1 MITTQGDREM
11 HSNISIDLSKKNNS
25 KRDYTSHTNT
35 KSYGTDTRT
44 YGTRNTNHTRTSSQ
58 TLYAQA
64 VNGQLKAPATKRTT
78 DAKTTAT
85 NTRANTTNSTATK
98 TTNSRANYTQWADK
112 TLSSASFLK
121 HRNQAPT
128 QSIADLKKLVKKDEI
143 PVRVFGLWWLEEIW
157 INMTVIEYKDDIIIV
172 DAWLEFASFDMHGVD
187 YIIPDI
193 SYLITKKKNIKGI
206 LITHGHLD
214 HIGAIKHI
222 LSELDYP
229 IVYTTPLALGLIK
242 RSQNEQ
248 DQKKMKY
255 KIIDPDIDIIKLW
268 EFLVEPFRVNH
279 SIPESMWY
287 AIHTPKGNIIHSWD
301 FKIDFIPA
309 IDKPADLGKISRIGQ
324 EWVKLYLGESTNAR
338 TPGHT
343 PSEKLIGENL
353 DRVIRSHPNQRIVIS
368 TFASNIWRLI
378 QIIESAVKHNRVIFL
393 AGRSMVWNVQLCQEL
408 GYINVPKDMIRLVSG
423 EIDQMPDERVMIV
436 CTGSQW
442 EEFSALV
449 RMATN
454 TYKDFMIRP
463 GDCIL
468 LSSHTIP
475 GNEKAV
481 WSLLNTLIDMGIDL
495 VDEPTLALHTSGH
508 ACQEDMKEMM
518 ALLKPEYFC
527 PIHWEALMRH
537 AHKKIALDMRIPE
550 EKILLPKNG
559 QIVELYDECVLLS
572 EKKLKLDTVTIDGK
586 WQGHLSWEYVTKARG
601 IMSQDGVV
609 ALIFKIDTKTRE
621 LVGNLQIESRGF
633 VYSSEVKSI
642 HTQIVELARAEYNKN
657 LKKKMDIKDN
667 LRTIKDLLEWE
678 IEKIIWRVPMI
689 IPMYVY
695 INREALTT
703 TEKPNDDEEIIGMTL
718 EEQGGVEEKE

>member
-11 HSNISIDLSKKNNS
+11 HSNISINLSKKSNS
-25 KRDYTSHTNT
+25 KRNYPTE
-35 KSYGTDTRT
+35 TRT
-44 YGTRNTNHTRTSSQ
+44 YNSRNTSSQ
-58 TLYAQA
+58 SLYAQA
-64 VNGQLKAPATKRTT
+64 ANGQLKNPTPTRRTT
-78 DAKTTAT
+78 HSASTTTSWATHTRTVNSTRTANWTT
-85 NTRANTTNSTATK
+85 NTARATS
-98 TTNSRANYTQWADK
+98 SRATYSQWPDK
-112 TLSSASFLK
+112 TLSSANFLK

-143 PVRVFGLWWLEEIW
+143 PVRVFGLWGLEEIW
-157 INMTVIEYKDDIIIV
+157 INMTVIEYKDDIIVV

-193 SYLITKKKNIKGI
+193 SYLIQKKKNLKWI

-222 LSELDYP
+222 LEELDYP

-242 RSQNEQ
+242 RSLNDQ

-287 AIHTPKGNIIHSWD
+287 AIHTPKGNIVHSWD
-301 FKIDFIPA
+301 FKIDFVPA

-324 EWVKLYLGESTNAR
+324 EWVKLYLWESTNAR
-338 TPGHT
+338 SPWHT

-378 QIIESAVKHNRVIFL
+378 QIIESAVRHNRVIFL
-393 AGRSMVWNVQLCQEL
+393 AGRSMVGNVQLCQEL

-481 WSLLNTLIDMGIDL
+481 WSLLNNLIDMWIDL
-495 VDEPTLALHTSGH
+495 VDEPTLAVHTSGH

-527 PIHWEALMRH
+527 PIHGESLMRH

-559 QIVELYDECVLLS
+559 QVVELYDECVLLS

-586 WQGHLSWEYVTKARG
+586 GQWHLSWEYVTKARG
-601 IMSQDGVV
+601 IMWQDGVV
-609 ALIFKIDTKTRE
+609 ALIFKIDTKTKE
-621 LVGNLQIESRGF
+621 LVWNLQIESRGF

-642 HTQIVELARAEYNKN
+642 HTQIVEIARAEYNKN
-657 LKKKMDIKDN
+657 LKKKMEIKDN
-667 LRTIKDLLEWE
+667 LRNIKDLLETE

-703 TEKPNDDEEIIGMTL
+703 TEKPNDEEEIIGMTL
-718 EEQGGVEEKE
+718 EEQWWSE

>member
-11 HSNISIDLSKKNNS
+11 HSNISIDLSRKNNS
-25 KRDYTSHTNT
+25 KTTYSNQKTYSH
-35 KSYGTDTRT
+35 STRT
-44 YGTRNTNHTRTSSQ
+44 PSSQ
-58 TLYAQA
+58 SLYAQA
-64 VNGQLKAPATKRTT
+64 VNWQLKNPAPAKRTT
-78 DAKTTAT
+78 HT
-85 NTRANTTNSTATK
+85 NTTSSTATHSRITTSDTTK
-98 TTNSRANYTQWADK
+98 TTTTRTNYTQWADK
-112 TLSSASFLK
+112 TLSSANFLK
-121 HRNQAPT
+121 HRSQAPT
-128 QSIADLKKLVKKDEI
+128 QSIADLRKLVKKDEI
-143 PVRVFGLWWLEEIW
+143 PVKVFWLWWLEEIW

-172 DAWLEFASFDMHGVD
+172 DVWLEFASFDMHGVD

-193 SYLITKKKNIKGI
+193 SYLIPKKKNIKWI

-222 LSELDYP
+222 LWELDYP
-229 IVYTTPLALGLIK
+229 IVYTTPLALWLIK
-242 RSQNEQ
+242 RSLNDQ

-255 KIIDPDIDIIKLW
+255 KIIDPDIDIIKLG

-287 AIHTPKGNIIHSWD
+287 AIHTPKWNIVHSWD
-301 FKIDFIPA
+301 FKIDFVPA
-309 IDKPADLGKISRIGQ
+309 IDKPADLGKISRIWQ

-338 TPGHT
+338 TPWHT

-353 DRVIRSHPNQRIVIS
+353 DHVIKSHPNQRIVIS

-378 QIIESAVKHNRVIFL
+378 QIIESAVRHNRVIFL

-408 GYINVPKDMIRLVSG
+408 WYINVPKDMIRLVSG

-572 EKKLKLDTVTIDGK
+572 DKKLKLDTVTIDGK

-601 IMSQDGVV
+601 IMWQDWVV

-657 LKKKMDIKDN
+657 LKKKMDIKEN
-667 LRTIKDLLEWE
+667 LRTIKDFLEWE

-695 INREALTT
+695 INRDPKNPTVTQAENL
-703 TEKPNDDEEIIGMTL
+703 EDISVENGGFEEIDSSDVQMIT
-718 EEQGGVEEKE
+718 E

>member
-11 HSNISIDLSKKNNS
+11 HSNISINLSKKSNS
-25 KRDYTSHTNT
+25 KRNYPTE
-35 KSYGTDTRT
+35 TRT
-44 YGTRNTNHTRTSSQ
+44 YNSRNTSSQSLYAQAASGQLKNPAPTRRTTHTSASTNWTTHTRTVNSTRTSS
-58 TLYAQA
+58 
-64 VNGQLKAPATKRTT
+64 
-78 DAKTTAT
+78 TAT
-85 NTRANTTNSTATK
+85 NTTRTAS
-98 TTNSRANYTQWADK
+98 SRANYSQWPDK
-112 TLSSASFLK
+112 TLSSANFLK

-128 QSIADLKKLVKKDEI
+128 QSIADLKKLVKKDEV
-143 PVRVFGLWWLEEIW
+143 PVRVFGLWGLEEIW
-157 INMTVIEYKDDIIIV
+157 INMTVIEYKDDIIVV

-193 SYLITKKKNIKGI
+193 SYLIQKKKNLKWI

-222 LSELDYP
+222 LEELDYP

-242 RSQNEQ
+242 RSLNDQ

-287 AIHTPKGNIIHSWD
+287 AIHTPKWNIVHSWD
-301 FKIDFIPA
+301 FKIDFVPA
-309 IDKPADLGKISRIGQ
+309 IDKPADLGKISRIWQ
-324 EWVKLYLGESTNAR
+324 EWVKLYLWESTNAR
-338 TPGHT
+338 SPWHT

-353 DRVIRSHPNQRIVIS
+353 DRVIRSHPTQRIVIS

-378 QIIESAVKHNRVIFL
+378 QIIESAVRHNRVIFL

-481 WSLLNTLIDMGIDL
+481 WSLLNNLIDMGIDL

-527 PIHWEALMRH
+527 PIHGESLMRH
-537 AHKKIALDMRIPE
+537 AHKKIAIDMRIPE

-559 QIVELYDECVLLS
+559 QIIELYDECVLLS
-572 EKKLKLDTVTIDGK
+572 EKKIKLDIVTIDGK
-586 WQGHLSWEYVTKARG
+586 WQWHLSWEYVTKARG
-601 IMSQDGVV
+601 IMWQDGVV
-609 ALIFKIDTKTRE
+609 ALIFKIDTKTKE
-621 LVGNLQIESRGF
+621 LVWNLQIESRGF

-657 LKKKMDIKDN
+657 LKKKMEIKDN
-667 LRTIKDLLEWE
+667 LRTIKDLLDWE

-703 TEKPNDDEEIIGMTL
+703 QVQQNDEEEIIGMTL
-718 EEQGGVEEKE
+718 EEQGWDEK

>member
-25 KRDYTSHTNT
+25 KTSYSNQRNYSH
-35 KSYGTDTRT
+35 S
-44 YGTRNTNHTRTSSQ
+44 TRNTSSQ
-58 TLYAQA
+58 SLYAQA
-64 VNGQLKAPATKRTT
+64 VNWQLKNPEPIKRTT
-78 DAKTTAT
+78 HTVVSNTTRWTTAH
-85 NTRANTTNSTATK
+85 TK
-98 TTNSRANYTQWADK
+98 TAEIQKPATRTTTTRTNYTQWADK
-112 TLSSASFLK
+112 TLSSANFLK

-128 QSIADLKKLVKKDEI
+128 QSIADLRKLVKKDEI
-143 PVRVFGLWWLEEIW
+143 PVKVFWLWWLEEIW

-193 SYLITKKKNIKGI
+193 SYLVPKKKNIKWI

-214 HIGAIKHI
+214 HIWAIKHI
-222 LSELDYP
+222 LWELDYP

-242 RSQNEQ
+242 RSLNDQ

-268 EFLVEPFRVNH
+268 EFLIEPFRVNH

-287 AIHTPKGNIIHSWD
+287 AIHTPKWNIVHSWD
-301 FKIDFIPA
+301 FKIDFVPA
-309 IDKPADLGKISRIGQ
+309 IDKPADLGKISRIWQ
-324 EWVKLYLGESTNAR
+324 EWVKLYLWESTNAR
-338 TPGHT
+338 TPWHT

-353 DRVIRSHPNQRIVIS
+353 EHVITKHPTQRIIIS
-368 TFASNIWRLI
+368 TFASNIWRII

-393 AGRSMVWNVQLCQEL
+393 AWRSMVWNVQLCQEL
-408 GYINVPKDMIRLVSG
+408 GYINVPKDMIRMVSW
-423 EIDQMPDERVMIV
+423 EIDNMPDERVMIL

-475 GNEKAV
+475 WNEKAV
-481 WSLLNTLIDMGIDL
+481 WTLMNNLIDMWIDL

-508 ACQEDMKEMM
+508 SCQEDMKEMM

-572 EKKLKLDTVTIDGK
+572 DKKIKLDTVTIDWK
-586 WQGHLSWEYVTKARG
+586 WQWHLSWEYVTKARG
-601 IMSQDGVV
+601 IMWQDWVV
-609 ALIFKIDTKTRE
+609 SLIFKIDTKTKE
-621 LVGNLQIESRGF
+621 LVWNLQIESRWF
-633 VYSSEVKSI
+633 VYSSEVKPI
-642 HTQIVELARAEYNKN
+642 HTKIVEFARAKYNEN
-657 LKKKMDIKDN
+657 LKKKMEIKEN
-667 LRTIKDLLEWE
+667 LRTIKDMLEPE

-703 TEKPNDDEEIIGMTL
+703 PVQSNDDEEIIWMTL
-718 EEQGGVEEKE
+718 EEQGWVEE

>member
-11 HSNISIDLSKKNNS
+11 HSNISIDLSRKSNSKKN
-25 KRDYTSHTNT
+25 YPTE
-35 KSYGTDTRT
+35 TRT
-44 YGTRNTNHTRTSSQ
+44 YNSSRNTSNQS
-58 TLYAQA
+58 LYAQA
-64 VNGQLKAPATKRTT
+64 VSWQLKNPTPTRRTST
-78 DAKTTAT
+78 STST
-85 NTRANTTNSTATK
+85 NWTVTHTK
-98 TTNSRANYTQWADK
+98 TVNSIRATTSTIVNTSRATNSRANYTQWADK
-112 TLSSASFLK
+112 TLSSANFLK

-143 PVRVFGLWWLEEIW
+143 PVRVFGLWGLEEIW
-157 INMTVIEYKDDIIIV
+157 INMTVVEYKDDIIIV

-193 SYLITKKKNIKGI
+193 SYLIPKKKNLKWI

-242 RSQNEQ
+242 RSLNDQ

-287 AIHTPKGNIIHSWD
+287 AIHTPKGNIVHSWD
-301 FKIDFIPA
+301 FKIDFVPA
-309 IDKPADLGKISRIGQ
+309 IDKPADLGKISRIWQ

-338 TPGHT
+338 TPWHT

-353 DRVIRSHPNQRIVIS
+353 DHVIRSHPNQRIVIS

-408 GYINVPKDMIRLVSG
+408 GYINVPKDMIRLVSW

-436 CTGSQW
+436 CTWSQW

-559 QIVELYDECVLLS
+559 QIIELYDECVLLS
-572 EKKLKLDTVTIDGK
+572 EKKVKLDTVTIDGK
-586 WQGHLSWEYVTKARG
+586 WQWHLSWEYVTKARW
-601 IMSQDGVV
+601 IMWQDWVV
-609 ALIFKIDTKTRE
+609 SLIFKIDTKTKE
-621 LVGNLQIESRGF
+621 LVWNLQIESRWF

-642 HTQIVELARAEYNKN
+642 HTQIVGFAKAQYNEN
-657 LKKKMDIKDN
+657 LKKKLDIKEN

-703 TEKPNDDEEIIGMTL
+703 PVQTNDDEIVWMTL
-718 EEQGGVEEKE
+718 EEQWGVEE

>member
-25 KRDYTSHTNT
+25 KRTYSNNHSYWTNT
-35 KSYGTDTRT
+35 KTYNTRT
-44 YGTRNTNHTRTSSQ
+44 PSSQ
-58 TLYAQA
+58 SLYAQA
-64 VNGQLKAPATKRTT
+64 VNWQLKNPAPAKRTT
-78 DAKTTAT
+78 THTTAT
-85 NTRANTTNSTATK
+85 STTTHSRNVSTTKVTDTTKAPSTRT
-98 TTNSRANYTQWADK
+98 NYTQWADK
-112 TLSSASFLK
+112 TLSSTNFLK

-128 QSIADLKKLVKKDEI
+128 QSITDLKKLVKKDEI
-143 PVRVFGLWWLEEIW
+143 PVKVFGLWWLEEIW

-193 SYLITKKKNIKGI
+193 SYLTPKKKNIKWI

-222 LSELDYP
+222 LWELDYP
-229 IVYTTPLALGLIK
+229 IVYTTPLALWLIK
-242 RSQNEQ
+242 RSLNDQ

-287 AIHTPKGNIIHSWD
+287 AIHTPKWNIVHSWD
-301 FKIDFIPA
+301 FKIDFVPA
-309 IDKPADLGKISRIGQ
+309 IDKPADLGKISRIWQ
-324 EWVKLYLGESTNAR
+324 EWVKLYLWESTNAR
-338 TPGHT
+338 TPWHT
-343 PSEKLIGENL
+343 PSEKLIWENL
-353 DRVIRSHPNQRIVIS
+353 EHVITKHPTQRIIIS
-368 TFASNIWRLI
+368 TFASNIWRII

-393 AGRSMVWNVQLCQEL
+393 AWRSMVWNVQLCQEL
-408 GYINVPKDMIRLVSG
+408 GYINVPKDMIRMVSG
-423 EIDQMPDERVMIV
+423 EIDNMPDERVMIL
-436 CTGSQW
+436 CTWSQW

-463 GDCIL
+463 WDCIL

-475 GNEKAV
+475 WNEKAV
-481 WSLLNTLIDMGIDL
+481 WTLMNNLIDMWIDL

-508 ACQEDMKEMM
+508 SCQEDMKEMM

-550 EKILLPKNG
+550 EKILLPKNW

-572 EKKLKLDTVTIDGK
+572 DKKIKLDTVTIDGK
-586 WQGHLSWEYVTKARG
+586 GQWHLSWEYVTKARG
-601 IMSQDGVV
+601 IMWQDWVV
-609 ALIFKIDTKTRE
+609 SLIFKIDTKTKE
-621 LVGNLQIESRGF
+621 LVWNLQIESRWF
-633 VYSSEVKSI
+633 VYSSEVKPI
-642 HTQIVELARAEYNKN
+642 HTQIVEFARAKYNEN
-657 LKKKMDIKDN
+657 LKKKMEIKEN
-667 LRTIKDLLEWE
+667 LRTIKDLLEPE

-703 TEKPNDDEEIIGMTL
+703 PVQQNDDEEIIWMTL
-718 EEQGGVEEKE
+718 EEQGWVEE

>member
-25 KRDYTSHTNT
+25 KRTYSNTRSYWTSTNT
-35 KSYGTDTRT
+35 YSART
-44 YGTRNTNHTRTSSQ
+44 PSSQ
-58 TLYAQA
+58 SLYAQA
-64 VNGQLKAPATKRTT
+64 VNWQLKNPEPTKRTT
-78 DAKTTAT
+78 HSTTTSTTRTKTTAST
-85 NTRANTTNSTATK
+85 ENNHTTRWSTK
-98 TTNSRANYTQWADK
+98 TNYTQWADK
-112 TLSSASFLK
+112 TLSSANFLK

-128 QSIADLKKLVKKDEI
+128 QSIADLRKLVKKDEI
-143 PVRVFGLWWLEEIW
+143 PVKVFWLGWLEEIW

-193 SYLITKKKNIKGI
+193 SYLLPKKKNIKWI

-214 HIGAIKHI
+214 HIWAIKHI
-222 LSELDYP
+222 ISELDYP

-242 RSQNEQ
+242 RSLNDK
-248 DQKKMKY
+248 DQKTLKY
-255 KIIDPDIDIIKLW
+255 KIIDPDIDIIKLG
-268 EFLVEPFRVNH
+268 EFLIEPFRVNH

-287 AIHTPKGNIIHSWD
+287 AIHTPKWNIVHSWD
-301 FKIDFIPA
+301 FKIDFVPA
-309 IDKPADLGKISRIGQ
+309 IDKPADLWKISRIWQ
-324 EWVKLYLGESTNAR
+324 EWVKLYLWESTNAR
-338 TPGHT
+338 TPWHT
-343 PSEKLIGENL
+343 PSEKLIWENL
-353 DRVIRSHPNQRIVIS
+353 EHVITKHSTQRIIIS
-368 TFASNIWRLI
+368 TFASNIWRII

-408 GYINVPKDMIRLVSG
+408 GYINVPKDMIRMVSG
-423 EIDQMPDERVMIV
+423 EIDNMPDERVMIL

-463 GDCIL
+463 WDCIL

-475 GNEKAV
+475 WNEKAV
-481 WSLLNTLIDMGIDL
+481 WTLMNNLIDMWIDL

-508 ACQEDMKEMM
+508 SCQEDMKEMM

-572 EKKLKLDTVTIDGK
+572 DKKIKLDTVTIDGK
-586 WQGHLSWEYVTKARG
+586 WQWHLSWEYVTKARG
-601 IMSQDGVV
+601 IMWQDWVV
-609 ALIFKIDTKTRE
+609 SLIFKIDTKTKE
-621 LVGNLQIESRGF
+621 LVWNLQIESRGF

-642 HTQIVELARAEYNKN
+642 HTQIVEFARAKYNEN
-657 LKKKMDIKDN
+657 LKKKMDIKEN
-667 LRTIKDLLEWE
+667 LRTIKDLLEAE

-703 TEKPNDDEEIIGMTL
+703 TEKPNDDEEIIWMTL
-718 EEQGGVEEKE
+718 EEQGWVE

>member
-44 YGTRNTNHTRTSSQ
+44 YGPRNTNHSRASSQ

-64 VNGQLKAPATKRTT
+64 VNGQLKAPTTKRTT
-78 DAKTTAT
+78 DAKTTT
-85 NTRANTTNSTATK
+85 TQTKTNTTNSR

-112 TLSSASFLK
+112 TLSSANFLK

-143 PVRVFGLWWLEEIW
+143 PVRVFGLWGLEEIW

-255 KIIDPDIDIIKLW
+255 KIIDPDIDIIKLG

-301 FKIDFIPA
+301 FKIDFVPA

-338 TPGHT
+338 TPWHT

-378 QIIESAVKHNRVIFL
+378 QIIESAVRHNRVIFL

-408 GYINVPKDMIRLVSG
+408 WYINVPKDMIRLVSG

-621 LVGNLQIESRGF
+621 LVWNLQIESRGF
-633 VYSSEVKSI
+633 VYSSEVKTI

-657 LKKKMDIKDN
+657 LKKKMEIKDN

-703 TEKPNDDEEIIGMTL
+703 PVQTNDDEEIIGMTL
-718 EEQGGVEEKE
+718 EEQGEVGEKE

>member
-25 KRDYTSHTNT
+25 KRTYSSHQSYSTST
-35 KSYGTDTRT
+35 KSYTRT
-44 YGTRNTNHTRTSSQ
+44 PSSQ
-58 TLYAQA
+58 SLYAQA
-64 VNGQLKAPATKRTT
+64 VNWQLKNPTPTRRAHTTTTSSATTHSRTT
-78 DAKTTAT
+78 TSIKSEGTNKITT
-85 NTRANTTNSTATK
+85 
-98 TTNSRANYTQWADK
+98 SRTNYTQWADR
-112 TLSSASFLK
+112 TLSSANFLK
-121 HRNQAPT
+121 HRDQAPT
-128 QSIADLKKLVKKDEI
+128 QSIADLRKLVKKDEI
-143 PVRVFGLWWLEEIW
+143 PVKVFWLWWLEEIW

-193 SYLITKKKNIKGI
+193 SYLVPKKKNIKWI

-214 HIGAIKHI
+214 HIWAIKHI

-229 IVYTTPLALGLIK
+229 IVYTTPLALWLIK
-242 RSQNEQ
+242 RSLNDQ

-287 AIHTPKGNIIHSWD
+287 AIHTPKGNIVHSWD
-301 FKIDFIPA
+301 FKIDFVPA
-309 IDKPADLGKISRIGQ
+309 IDKPADLWKISRIGQ
-324 EWVKLYLGESTNAR
+324 EWVKLYLWESTNAR
-338 TPGHT
+338 TPWHT

-353 DRVIRSHPNQRIVIS
+353 DHVIRRHPNQRIVIS

-408 GYINVPKDMIRLVSG
+408 GYINVPKDMIRLVSS

-475 GNEKAV
+475 WNEKAV

-572 EKKLKLDTVTIDGK
+572 DKKVKLDTVTIDWK
-586 WQGHLSWEYVTKARG
+586 WQWHLSWEYVTKARG
-601 IMSQDGVV
+601 IMWQDGVV
-609 ALIFKIDTKTRE
+609 ALIFKIDTKTKE
-621 LVGNLQIESRGF
+621 LVGNLQIESRWF

-667 LRTIKDLLEWE
+667 LRSIKELLEAE
-678 IEKIIWRVPMI
+678 IEKIIWRIPMI

-703 TEKPNDDEEIIGMTL
+703 TEKPSDDEEIIWMTL
-718 EEQGGVEEKE
+718 EEQWGIEE

>member
-11 HSNISIDLSKKNNS
+11 HSNISINLSKKSNS
-25 KRDYTSHTNT
+25 KRNYPME
-35 KSYGTDTRT
+35 TRT
-44 YGTRNTNHTRTSSQ
+44 YNSRNTSSQ
-58 TLYAQA
+58 SLYAQA
-64 VNGQLKAPATKRTT
+64 VNGQLKNPAP
-78 DAKTTAT
+78 
-85 NTRANTTNSTATK
+85 TRRVVHSTATSTSTNGTTHTRTATTTRTPNS
-98 TTNSRANYTQWADK
+98 TTNTTKTVASRANYTQWADK
-112 TLSSASFLK
+112 TLSSANFLK

-143 PVRVFGLWWLEEIW
+143 PVRVFGLWGLEEIW

-172 DAWLEFASFDMHGVD
+172 DAGLEFASFDMHGVD

-255 KIIDPDIDIIKLW
+255 KIIDPDIDIIKLG

-287 AIHTPKGNIIHSWD
+287 AIHTPKWNIVHSWD
-301 FKIDFIPA
+301 FKIDFVPA

-338 TPGHT
+338 TPWHT

-353 DRVIRSHPNQRIVIS
+353 DRVIRSHPTQRIVIS

-378 QIIESAVKHNRVIFL
+378 QIIESAVRHNRVIFL

-481 WSLLNTLIDMGIDL
+481 WSLLNTLIDMWIDL

-527 PIHWEALMRH
+527 PIHGEALMRH

-586 WQGHLSWEYVTKARG
+586 WQWHLSWEYVTKARG

-609 ALIFKIDTKTRE
+609 ALIFKIDTKTKE

-633 VYSSEVKSI
+633 VYSSEVKTV

-667 LRTIKDLLEWE
+667 LRNIKDLLETE

-703 TEKPNDDEEIIGMTL
+703 PEKPNEDEEIIGMTL
-718 EEQGGVEEKE
+718 EEQWWAEEE

>member
-25 KRDYTSHTNT
+25 KRTYSSNHSYWTNT
-35 KSYGTDTRT
+35 KTYNTRT
-44 YGTRNTNHTRTSSQ
+44 PSSQ
-58 TLYAQA
+58 SLYAQA
-64 VNGQLKAPATKRTT
+64 VNWQLKNPAPAKRTT
-78 DAKTTAT
+78 HTTTTTSTTTHSRSVSTTKVTDTAKAPS
-85 NTRANTTNSTATK
+85 TRT
-98 TTNSRANYTQWADK
+98 NYTQWADK
-112 TLSSASFLK
+112 TLSSANFLK

-143 PVRVFGLWWLEEIW
+143 PVKVFWLWWLEEIW

-172 DAWLEFASFDMHGVD
+172 DAGLEFASFDMHWVD

-193 SYLITKKKNIKGI
+193 SYLAPKKKNIKWI

-222 LSELDYP
+222 LWELDYP
-229 IVYTTPLALGLIK
+229 IVYTTPLALWLIK
-242 RSQNEQ
+242 RSLNDQ

-287 AIHTPKGNIIHSWD
+287 AIHTPKGNIVHSWD
-301 FKIDFIPA
+301 FKIDFVPA
-309 IDKPADLGKISRIGQ
+309 IDKPADLGKISRIWQ
-324 EWVKLYLGESTNAR
+324 EGVKLYLWESTNAR
-338 TPGHT
+338 TPWHT

-353 DRVIRSHPNQRIVIS
+353 EHVITKHPTQRIIIS
-368 TFASNIWRLI
+368 TFASNIWRII

-393 AGRSMVWNVQLCQEL
+393 AWRSMVWNVQLCQEL
-408 GYINVPKDMIRLVSG
+408 GYINVPKDMIRMVSG
-423 EIDQMPDERVMIV
+423 EIDNMPDERVMIL
-436 CTGSQW
+436 CTWSQW

-463 GDCIL
+463 WDCIL

-475 GNEKAV
+475 WNEKAV
-481 WSLLNTLIDMGIDL
+481 WTLMNNLIDMWIDL

-508 ACQEDMKEMM
+508 SCQEDMKEMM

-550 EKILLPKNG
+550 EKILLPKNW

-572 EKKLKLDTVTIDGK
+572 DKKIKLDTVTIDGK
-586 WQGHLSWEYVTKARG
+586 WQWHLSWEYVTKARG
-601 IMSQDGVV
+601 IMWQDGVV
-609 ALIFKIDTKTRE
+609 SLIFKIDTKTKE
-621 LVGNLQIESRGF
+621 LVWNLQIESRWF
-633 VYSSEVKSI
+633 VYSSEVKPI
-642 HTQIVELARAEYNKN
+642 HTQIVEFARAKYNEN
-657 LKKKMDIKDN
+657 LKKKMEIKEN
-667 LRTIKDLLEWE
+667 LRTIKDLLEPE

-703 TEKPNDDEEIIGMTL
+703 PVQQNDDEEIIWMTL
-718 EEQGGVEEKE
+718 EEQGWVEE

>member
-11 HSNISIDLSKKNNS
+11 HSNISINLSKKSNS
-25 KRDYTSHTNT
+25 KRNYPTE
-35 KSYGTDTRT
+35 TRT
-44 YGTRNTNHTRTSSQ
+44 YNNSRNTSSQ
-58 TLYAQA
+58 SLYAQA
-64 VNGQLKAPATKRTT
+64 VNGQLKNPAPTRRITHSTTETSTNWTTHTRTVNSTRATSST
-78 DAKTTAT
+78 
-85 NTRANTTNSTATK
+85 ANTTRA
-98 TTNSRANYTQWADK
+98 TNSRTNYAQWADK
-112 TLSSASFLK
+112 TLSSANFLK

-143 PVRVFGLWWLEEIW
+143 PVRVFGLWGLEEIW

-172 DAWLEFASFDMHGVD
+172 DAGLEFASFDMHGVD

-193 SYLITKKKNIKGI
+193 SYLITKKKNIKWI

-242 RSQNEQ
+242 RNLDDQ

-287 AIHTPKGNIIHSWD
+287 AIHTPKGNIVHSWD

-324 EWVKLYLGESTNAR
+324 EWVKLYLWESTNAR
-338 TPGHT
+338 VPGHT

-353 DRVIRSHPNQRIVIS
+353 ERVIRSHPNQRIIIS

-423 EIDQMPDERVMIV
+423 EIDQMPDERVMIL
-436 CTGSQW
+436 CTWSQW

-449 RMATN
+449 RMSTN
-454 TYKDFMIRP
+454 TFKNFTIKP
-463 GDCIL
+463 WDCIL

-475 GNEKAV
+475 WNEKAV
-481 WSLLNTLIDMGIDL
+481 WSLLNNLIDMWIDL
-495 VDEPTLALHTSGH
+495 VDEPTLALHTSWH
-508 ACQEDMKEMM
+508 SYQEDMKEMM
-518 ALLKPEYFC
+518 ALLRPEYFC

-537 AHKKIALDMRIPE
+537 AHKQTALDMKIPE

-572 EKKLKLDTVTIDGK
+572 DKKIKIDTVTIDWK
-586 WQGHLSWEYVTKARG
+586 WQWHLSWEYVTKARG

-633 VYSSEVKSI
+633 VYSSEVKTV
-642 HTQIVELARAEYNKN
+642 HTQIVELARSEYNKN
-657 LKKKMDIKDN
+657 LKKKMEIRDN
-667 LRTIKDLLEWE
+667 LRNIKDLLEWE

-703 TEKPNDDEEIIGMTL
+703 PVQQNDEEEIIGMTL
-718 EEQGGVEEKE
+718 EEQGGVGEKE

>member
-11 HSNISIDLSKKNNS
+11 HSNISINLSKKSNS
-25 KRDYTSHTNT
+25 KRIYPTE
-35 KSYGTDTRT
+35 TRT
-44 YGTRNTNHTRTSSQ
+44 YNSRNTSSQ
-58 TLYAQA
+58 SLYAQA
-64 VNGQLKAPATKRTT
+64 VNGQLKNPVTTRRTT
-78 DAKTTAT
+78 HSTTTTSANWT
-85 NTRANTTNSTATK
+85 TSRTRTVSTTK
-98 TTNSRANYTQWADK
+98 TAGVITHTARTTTSRANYTQWADK
-112 TLSSASFLK
+112 TLSSANFLK

-143 PVRVFGLWWLEEIW
+143 PVRVFGLWGLEEIW

-172 DAWLEFASFDMHGVD
+172 DAGLEFASFDMHGVD

-193 SYLITKKKNIKGI
+193 SYLIPKKKNIKGI

-229 IVYTTPLALGLIK
+229 IVYTTPLALWLIK

-255 KIIDPDIDIIKLW
+255 KIIDPDIDIIKLG

-287 AIHTPKGNIIHSWD
+287 AIHTPKGNIVHSWD
-301 FKIDFIPA
+301 FKIDFVPA
-309 IDKPADLGKISRIGQ
+309 IDKPADLGKISRIWQ
-324 EWVKLYLGESTNAR
+324 EWVKLYLWESTNAR
-338 TPGHT
+338 TPWHT

-353 DRVIRSHPNQRIVIS
+353 ERVIRNHPNQRIIIS

-475 GNEKAV
+475 WNEKAV
-481 WSLLNTLIDMGIDL
+481 WSLLNNLIDMWIDL
-495 VDEPTLALHTSGH
+495 VDEPTLAVHTSGH

-527 PIHWEALMRH
+527 PIHGESLMRH

-559 QIVELYDECVLLS
+559 QIVELYDGCVLLS

-586 WQGHLSWEYVTKARG
+586 WQWHLSWEYVTKARG

-609 ALIFKIDTKTRE
+609 ALIFKIDTKTKE

-633 VYSSEVKSI
+633 VYSSEVKTI

-657 LKKKMDIKDN
+657 LKKKMEIKDN
-667 LRTIKDLLEWE
+667 LRAIKDLLETE

-703 TEKPNDDEEIIGMTL
+703 TEKPNEDEEIIGMTL
-718 EEQGGVEEKE
+718 EEQWGAGEE

>member
-11 HSNISIDLSKKNNS
+11 HSNISIDLSRKNNS
-25 KRDYTSHTNT
+25 KS
-35 KSYGTDTRT
+35 SYSNQRT
-44 YGTRNTNHTRTSSQ
+44 YSHSTRNTSSQ

-64 VNGQLKAPATKRTT
+64 VNWQLKNPEPTKRTT
-78 DAKTTAT
+78 HTTASTNWTTTHTRTVTRTTNVTT
-85 NTRANTTNSTATK
+85 NTARTST
-98 TTNSRANYTQWADK
+98 SRTNYTQWADK
-112 TLSSASFLK
+112 TLSSVNFLK

-143 PVRVFGLWWLEEIW
+143 PVKVFWLGWLEEIW

-172 DAWLEFASFDMHGVD
+172 DAGLEFASFDMHGVD

-193 SYLITKKKNIKGI
+193 SYLIPKKKNIKWI

-214 HIGAIKHI
+214 HIWAIKHI

-242 RSQNEQ
+242 RSQNDQ

-287 AIHTPKGNIIHSWD
+287 AIHTPKWNIVHSWD
-301 FKIDFIPA
+301 FKIDFVPA

-324 EWVKLYLGESTNAR
+324 EWVKLYLWESTNAR
-338 TPGHT
+338 TPWHT

-353 DRVIRSHPNQRIVIS
+353 ERVITRHSTQRIIIS
-368 TFASNIWRLI
+368 TFASNIWRII

-393 AGRSMVWNVQLCQEL
+393 AWRSMIWNVQLCQEL
-408 GYINVPKDMIRLVSG
+408 GYINVPKDMIRIVSG
-423 EIDQMPDERVMIV
+423 EIDNMPDERVMIL
-436 CTGSQW
+436 CTWSQW

-463 GDCIL
+463 WDCIL

-481 WSLLNTLIDMGIDL
+481 WTLMNNLIDMWIDL

-508 ACQEDMKEMM
+508 SCQEDMKEMM

-572 EKKLKLDTVTIDGK
+572 DKKVKLDTVTIDWK
-586 WQGHLSWEYVTKARG
+586 WQWHLSWEYVTKARG
-601 IMSQDGVV
+601 IMWQDWVV
-609 ALIFKIDTKTRE
+609 SLIFKIDTKTKE
-621 LVGNLQIESRGF
+621 LVWNLQIESRWF
-633 VYSSEVKSI
+633 VYSSEVKPI
-642 HTQIVELARAEYNKN
+642 HTQIVEFARAKYNEN
-657 LKKKMDIKDN
+657 LKKKMDIKEN
-667 LRTIKDLLEWE
+667 LRTIKDLLEPE

-703 TEKPNDDEEIIGMTL
+703 TEKPNDDEEIIWMTL
-718 EEQGGVEEKE
+718 EEQGWVE

>member
-11 HSNISIDLSKKNNS
+11 HSNISIDLSRKNNS
-25 KRDYTSHTNT
+25 KKAYSNTHSYWTNT
-35 KSYGTDTRT
+35 KTYNTRT
-44 YGTRNTNHTRTSSQ
+44 PSSQ
-58 TLYAQA
+58 SLYAQA
-64 VNGQLKAPATKRTT
+64 VNWQLKNPEPTKRTT
-78 DAKTTAT
+78 HSTTT
-85 NTRANTTNSTATK
+85 SITRTK
-98 TTNSRANYTQWADK
+98 TTTSTEVTHTTRWSTRTNYTQWADK
-112 TLSSASFLK
+112 TLSSANFLK

-128 QSIADLKKLVKKDEI
+128 QAIADLRKLVKKDEI
-143 PVRVFGLWWLEEIW
+143 PVKVFWLGWLEEIW

-193 SYLITKKKNIKGI
+193 SYLLPKKKNIKGI

-214 HIGAIKHI
+214 HIWAIKHI
-222 LSELDYP
+222 ISELDYP

-242 RSQNEQ
+242 RSLNDK
-248 DQKKMKY
+248 DQKTLKY

-287 AIHTPKGNIIHSWD
+287 AIHTPKWNIVHSWD
-301 FKIDFIPA
+301 FKIDFVPA
-309 IDKPADLGKISRIGQ
+309 IDKPADLGKISRIWQ
-324 EWVKLYLGESTNAR
+324 EWVKLYLWESTNAR
-338 TPGHT
+338 TPWHT

-353 DRVIRSHPNQRIVIS
+353 EHVITKHPNQRIIIS
-368 TFASNIWRLI
+368 TFASNIWRII

-393 AGRSMVWNVQLCQEL
+393 AWRSMVWNVQLCQEL
-408 GYINVPKDMIRLVSG
+408 GYINVPKDMIRMVSG
-423 EIDQMPDERVMIV
+423 EIDQMPDERVMIL
-436 CTGSQW
+436 CTWSQW

-463 GDCIL
+463 WDCIL

-475 GNEKAV
+475 WNEKAV
-481 WSLLNTLIDMGIDL
+481 WTLMNNLIDMWIDL

-508 ACQEDMKEMM
+508 SCQEDMKEMM

-550 EKILLPKNG
+550 EKILLPKNW

-572 EKKLKLDTVTIDGK
+572 DKKIKLDTVTIDGK
-586 WQGHLSWEYVTKARG
+586 WQWHLSWEYVTKARG
-601 IMSQDGVV
+601 IMWQDGVV
-609 ALIFKIDTKTRE
+609 SLIFKIDTKTKE
-621 LVGNLQIESRGF
+621 LVWNLQIESRWF

-642 HTQIVELARAEYNKN
+642 HTQIVEFARAKYNEN
-657 LKKKMDIKDN
+657 LKKKMDIKEN
-667 LRTIKDLLEWE
+667 LRTIKDLLEAE

-703 TEKPNDDEEIIGMTL
+703 SAQTNDDEEIIGMTL
-718 EEQGGVEEKE
+718 EEQWGIEE

>member
-25 KRDYTSHTNT
+25 KRTYSNTHSYWTNT
-35 KSYGTDTRT
+35 KTYNTRT
-44 YGTRNTNHTRTSSQ
+44 PSSQ
-58 TLYAQA
+58 SLYAQA
-64 VNGQLKAPATKRTT
+64 VNWQLKNPEPIKRTT
-78 DAKTTAT
+78 HSTTT
-85 NTRANTTNSTATK
+85 STSRTK
-98 TTNSRANYTQWADK
+98 TTTSTEVSHTTRWTTRTNYTQWADK
-112 TLSSASFLK
+112 TLSSANFLK

-143 PVRVFGLWWLEEIW
+143 PVKVFWLGWLEEIW

-193 SYLITKKKNIKGI
+193 SYLAPKKKNIRGI

-214 HIGAIKHI
+214 HIWAIKHI

-229 IVYTTPLALGLIK
+229 IVYTTPLALWLIK
-242 RSQNEQ
+242 RSLNDQ

-287 AIHTPKGNIIHSWD
+287 AIHTPKWNIVHSWD
-301 FKIDFIPA
+301 FKIDFVPA
-309 IDKPADLGKISRIGQ
+309 IDKPADLGKISRIWQ
-324 EWVKLYLGESTNAR
+324 EWVKLYLWESTNAR
-338 TPGHT
+338 TPWHT
-343 PSEKLIGENL
+343 PSEKLIWENL
-353 DRVIRSHPNQRIVIS
+353 EHVITKHPTQRIIIS
-368 TFASNIWRLI
+368 TFASNIWRII

-408 GYINVPKDMIRLVSG
+408 GYINVPKDMIRMVSG
-423 EIDQMPDERVMIV
+423 EIDNMPDERVMIL

-463 GDCIL
+463 WDCIL

-475 GNEKAV
+475 WNEKAV
-481 WSLLNTLIDMGIDL
+481 WTLMNNLIDMWIDL

-508 ACQEDMKEMM
+508 SCQEDMKEMM

-572 EKKLKLDTVTIDGK
+572 DKKIKLDTVTIDGK
-586 WQGHLSWEYVTKARG
+586 WQWHLSWEYVTKARG
-601 IMSQDGVV
+601 IMWQDWVV
-609 ALIFKIDTKTRE
+609 SLIFKIDTKTKE
-621 LVGNLQIESRGF
+621 LVWNLQIESRGF
-633 VYSSEVKSI
+633 VYSSEVKPI
-642 HTQIVELARAEYNKN
+642 HTQIVEFARAKYNEN
-657 LKKKMDIKDN
+657 LKKKMDIKEN
-667 LRTIKDLLEWE
+667 LRTIKDLLEPE
-678 IEKIIWRVPMI
+678 IEKIIGRVPMI

-703 TEKPNDDEEIIGMTL
+703 TEKPNEDEEIIWMTL
-718 EEQGGVEEKE
+718 EEQGWVEE

>member
-25 KRDYTSHTNT
+25 KTSYSNQRNYSH
-35 KSYGTDTRT
+35 S
-44 YGTRNTNHTRTSSQ
+44 TRNTSSQ
-58 TLYAQA
+58 SLYAQA
-64 VNGQLKAPATKRTT
+64 VNWQLKNPEPIKRTT
-78 DAKTTAT
+78 HTVVSNTTRWTTAH
-85 NTRANTTNSTATK
+85 TK
-98 TTNSRANYTQWADK
+98 TAEIQKPATRTTTTRTNYTQWADK
-112 TLSSASFLK
+112 TLSSANFLK

-128 QSIADLKKLVKKDEI
+128 QSIADLRKLVKKDEI
-143 PVRVFGLWWLEEIW
+143 PVKVFWLWWLEEIW

-193 SYLITKKKNIKGI
+193 SYLVPKKKNIKWI

-214 HIGAIKHI
+214 HIWAIKHI
-222 LSELDYP
+222 LWELDYP

-242 RSQNEQ
+242 RSLNDQ

-268 EFLVEPFRVNH
+268 EFLIEPFRVNH

-287 AIHTPKGNIIHSWD
+287 AIHTPKWNIVHSWD
-301 FKIDFIPA
+301 FKIDFVPA
-309 IDKPADLGKISRIGQ
+309 IDKPADLGKISRIWQ
-324 EWVKLYLGESTNAR
+324 EWVKLYLWESTNAR
-338 TPGHT
+338 TPWHT

-353 DRVIRSHPNQRIVIS
+353 EHVITKHPTQRIIIS
-368 TFASNIWRLI
+368 TFASNIWRII

-393 AGRSMVWNVQLCQEL
+393 AWRSMVWNVQLCQEL
-408 GYINVPKDMIRLVSG
+408 GYINVPKDMIRMVSW
-423 EIDQMPDERVMIV
+423 EIDNMPDERVMIL

-475 GNEKAV
+475 WNEKAV
-481 WSLLNTLIDMGIDL
+481 WTLMNNLIDMWIDL

-508 ACQEDMKEMM
+508 SCQEDMKEMM

-572 EKKLKLDTVTIDGK
+572 DKKIKLDTVTIDWK
-586 WQGHLSWEYVTKARG
+586 WQWHLSWEYVTKARG
-601 IMSQDGVV
+601 IMWQDWVV
-609 ALIFKIDTKTRE
+609 SLIFKIDTKTKE
-621 LVGNLQIESRGF
+621 LVWNLQIESRWF
-633 VYSSEVKSI
+633 VYSSEVKPI
-642 HTQIVELARAEYNKN
+642 HTQIVEFARAKYNEN
-657 LKKKMDIKDN
+657 LKKKMEIKEN
-667 LRTIKDLLEWE
+667 LRTIKDMLEPE

-703 TEKPNDDEEIIGMTL
+703 PVQSNDDEEIIWMTL
-718 EEQGGVEEKE
+718 EEQGWVEE

>member
-11 HSNISIDLSKKNNS
+11 HSNISIDLSRKNNS
-25 KRDYTSHTNT
+25 KKAYSNTHSYWTNT
-35 KSYGTDTRT
+35 KTYNTRT
-44 YGTRNTNHTRTSSQ
+44 PSSQ
-58 TLYAQA
+58 SLYAQA
-64 VNGQLKAPATKRTT
+64 VNWQLKNPEPTKRTT
-78 DAKTTAT
+78 HSTTT
-85 NTRANTTNSTATK
+85 SITRTK
-98 TTNSRANYTQWADK
+98 TTTSTEVTHTTRWSTRTNYTQWADK
-112 TLSSASFLK
+112 TLSSANFLK

-128 QSIADLKKLVKKDEI
+128 QSIADLRKLVKKDEI
-143 PVRVFGLWWLEEIW
+143 PVKVFWLGWLEEIW

-193 SYLITKKKNIKGI
+193 SYLLPKKKNIKGI

-214 HIGAIKHI
+214 HIWAIKHI
-222 LSELDYP
+222 ISELDYP

-242 RSQNEQ
+242 RSLNDK
-248 DQKKMKY
+248 DQKTLKY

-287 AIHTPKGNIIHSWD
+287 AIHTPKWNIVHSWD
-301 FKIDFIPA
+301 FKIDFVPA
-309 IDKPADLGKISRIGQ
+309 IDKPADLGKISRIWQ
-324 EWVKLYLGESTNAR
+324 EWVKLYLWESTNAR
-338 TPGHT
+338 TPWHT

-353 DRVIRSHPNQRIVIS
+353 EHVITKHPNQRIIIS
-368 TFASNIWRLI
+368 TFASNIWRII

-393 AGRSMVWNVQLCQEL
+393 AWRSMVWNVQLCQEL
-408 GYINVPKDMIRLVSG
+408 GYINVPKDMIRMVSG
-423 EIDQMPDERVMIV
+423 EIDQMPDERVMIL
-436 CTGSQW
+436 CTWSQW

-463 GDCIL
+463 WDCIL

-475 GNEKAV
+475 WNEKAV
-481 WSLLNTLIDMGIDL
+481 WTLMNNLIDMWIDL

-508 ACQEDMKEMM
+508 SCQEDMKEMM

-550 EKILLPKNG
+550 EKILLPKNW

-572 EKKLKLDTVTIDGK
+572 DKKIKLDTVTIDGK
-586 WQGHLSWEYVTKARG
+586 WQWHLSWEYVTKARG
-601 IMSQDGVV
+601 IMWQDGVV
-609 ALIFKIDTKTRE
+609 SLIFKIDTKTKE
-621 LVGNLQIESRGF
+621 LVWNLQIESRWF

-642 HTQIVELARAEYNKN
+642 HTQIVEFARAKYNEN
-657 LKKKMDIKDN
+657 LKKKMDIKEN
-667 LRTIKDLLEWE
+667 LRTIKDLLEAE

-703 TEKPNDDEEIIGMTL
+703 SAQTNDDEEIIGMTL
-718 EEQGGVEEKE
+718 EEQWGIEE

>member
-11 HSNISIDLSKKNNS
+11 HSNISIDLSKKSNS
-25 KRDYTSHTNT
+25 KRTYSSHQSYSTNT
-35 KSYGTDTRT
+35 KTYNTRT
-44 YGTRNTNHTRTSSQ
+44 PSSQ
-58 TLYAQA
+58 SLYAQA
-64 VNGQLKAPATKRTT
+64 VNWQLKNPTPTRRVHTATTT
-78 DAKTTAT
+78 TSSTAHAKTAAVTET
-85 NTRANTTNSTATK
+85 SHTTRWA
-98 TTNSRANYTQWADK
+98 SRANYTQWADK
-112 TLSSASFLK
+112 TLSSANFLK

-128 QSIADLKKLVKKDEI
+128 QSIADLRKLVKKDEI
-143 PVRVFGLWWLEEIW
+143 PVKVFWLWWLEEIW

-193 SYLITKKKNIKGI
+193 SYLIPKKKNIKGI

-242 RSQNEQ
+242 RSQNDQ

-268 EFLVEPFRVNH
+268 EFLIEPFRVNH

-287 AIHTPKGNIIHSWD
+287 AIHTPKGNIVHSWD
-301 FKIDFIPA
+301 FKIDFVPA

-324 EWVKLYLGESTNAR
+324 EWVKLYLWESTNAR
-338 TPGHT
+338 TPWHT
-343 PSEKLIGENL
+343 PSEKLIWENL
-353 DRVIRSHPNQRIVIS
+353 EHVITKHPTQRIIIS
-368 TFASNIWRLI
+368 TFASNIWRII

-393 AGRSMVWNVQLCQEL
+393 AWRSMVWNVQLCQEL
-408 GYINVPKDMIRLVSG
+408 GYINVPKDMIRMVSG
-423 EIDQMPDERVMIV
+423 EIDNMPDERVMIL
-436 CTGSQW
+436 CTWSQW

-463 GDCIL
+463 WDCIL

-475 GNEKAV
+475 WNEKAV
-481 WSLLNTLIDMGIDL
+481 WTLMNNLIDMWIDL

-550 EKILLPKNG
+550 EKIILPKNW

-572 EKKLKLDTVTIDGK
+572 DKKIKLDTVTIDGK
-586 WQGHLSWEYVTKARG
+586 WQWHLSWEYVTKARG

-609 ALIFKIDTKTRE
+609 ALIFKIDTKTKE
-621 LVGNLQIESRGF
+621 LVWNLQIESRWF
-633 VYSSEVKSI
+633 VYSSEVKPI
-642 HTQIVELARAEYNKN
+642 HTQIVEFARAKYNEN
-657 LKKKMDIKDN
+657 LKKKMEIKEN
-667 LRTIKDLLEWE
+667 LRTIKDMLEPE

-703 TEKPNDDEEIIGMTL
+703 PEKPNDDEEIIWMTL
-718 EEQGGVEEKE
+718 EEQGWVEE

>member
-11 HSNISIDLSKKNNS
+11 HSNISINLNKKNNS
-25 KRDYTSHTNT
+25 KR
-35 KSYGTDTRT
+35 SYPTETRT
-44 YGTRNTNHTRTSSQ
+44 YNSRNTSSQ
-58 TLYAQA
+58 SLYAQA
-64 VNGQLKAPATKRTT
+64 VNGQLKNPTPTRRTVH
-78 DAKTTAT
+78 
-85 NTRANTTNSTATK
+85 STATSTSESAHTRTSATTR
-98 TTNSRANYTQWADK
+98 TTNTTTNTARTSASRTNYTQWADK
-112 TLSSASFLK
+112 TLSSANFLK

-143 PVRVFGLWWLEEIW
+143 PVKVFWLWWLEEIW
-157 INMTVIEYKDDIIIV
+157 INMTVIEYKDDIIVI

-193 SYLITKKKNIKGI
+193 SYLIQNKKKLKWI

-242 RSQNEQ
+242 KSLNDQ

-255 KIIDPDIDIIKLW
+255 KIINPDIDIIKLW
-268 EFLVEPFRVNH
+268 EFLIEPFRVNH

-287 AIHTPKGNIIHSWD
+287 AIHTPKGNIVHSWD
-301 FKIDFIPA
+301 FKIDFVPA

-324 EWVKLYLGESTNAR
+324 EWVKLYLWESTNAR
-338 TPGHT
+338 IPWHT
-343 PSEKLIGENL
+343 PSEKLIGDNL
-353 DRVIRSHPNQRIVIS
+353 ERVIKNHPNQRIIIS

-378 QIIESAVKHNRVIFL
+378 QIIESAVKHNRVVFL

-423 EIDQMPDERVMIV
+423 EIDQMPDERVMIL
-436 CTGSQW
+436 CTWSQW

-449 RMATN
+449 RMSTN
-454 TYKDFMIRP
+454 TFKNFMIRP
-463 GDCIL
+463 WDCIL

-475 GNEKAV
+475 WNEKAV
-481 WSLLNTLIDMGIDL
+481 WSLLNNLIDMWIDL

-508 ACQEDMKEMM
+508 SYQEDMKEMM

-527 PIHWEALMRH
+527 PIHWESLMRH
-537 AHKKIALDMRIPE
+537 AHKKTALDMRIPE

-572 EKKLKLDTVTIDGK
+572 DKKLKLDIVTIDGK
-586 WQGHLSWEYVTKARG
+586 WQWHLSGEYVTKARG

-609 ALIFKIDTKTRE
+609 ALIFKIDTKTKE

-642 HTQIVELARAEYNKN
+642 HTQIVELARAEFNKN

-667 LRTIKDLLEWE
+667 LRSIKELLDWE
-678 IEKIIWRVPMI
+678 IEKIIWRAPMI

-703 TEKPNDDEEIIGMTL
+703 PIQVNDEEEIIWMTL
-718 EEQGGVEEKE
+718 EEQGGSEEE

>member
-11 HSNISIDLSKKNNS
+11 HSNISIDLSKKSNS
-25 KRDYTSHTNT
+25 KRTYSSHQSYSTNT
-35 KSYGTDTRT
+35 KTYNTRT
-44 YGTRNTNHTRTSSQ
+44 PSSQ
-58 TLYAQA
+58 SLYAQA
-64 VNGQLKAPATKRTT
+64 VNWQLKNPAPIKRAHTTITTSHVKSTTSTKNENIEKAPTSRT
-78 DAKTTAT
+78 
-85 NTRANTTNSTATK
+85 
-98 TTNSRANYTQWADK
+98 NYTQWADK
-112 TLSSASFLK
+112 TLSSANFLK
-121 HRNQAPT
+121 HRDQTPT

-143 PVRVFGLWWLEEIW
+143 PVKVFWLWWLEEIW

-193 SYLITKKKNIKGI
+193 SYLIPKKKNIKWI

-214 HIGAIKHI
+214 HIWAIKHI
-222 LSELDYP
+222 LWELDYP

-242 RSQNEQ
+242 RSLNDQ

-287 AIHTPKGNIIHSWD
+287 AIHTPKGNIVHSWD
-301 FKIDFIPA
+301 FKIDFVPA
-309 IDKPADLGKISRIGQ
+309 IDKPADLGKISRIWQ
-324 EWVKLYLGESTNAR
+324 EWVKLYLWESTNAR
-338 TPGHT
+338 TPWHT

-353 DRVIRSHPNQRIVIS
+353 EHVITKHSTQRIIIS
-368 TFASNIWRLI
+368 TFASNIWRII

-393 AGRSMVWNVQLCQEL
+393 AWRSMVWNVQLCQEL
-408 GYINVPKDMIRLVSG
+408 GYINVPKDMIRMVSG
-423 EIDQMPDERVMIV
+423 EIDNMPDERVMIL
-436 CTGSQW
+436 CTWSQW

-463 GDCIL
+463 WDCIL

-481 WSLLNTLIDMGIDL
+481 WTLMNNLIDMWIDL

-508 ACQEDMKEMM
+508 SCQEDMKEMM

-537 AHKKIALDMRIPE
+537 AHKKTALDMRIPE
-550 EKILLPKNG
+550 EKILLPKNW

-572 EKKLKLDTVTIDGK
+572 DKKIKLDTVTIDWK
-586 WQGHLSWEYVTKARG
+586 WQWHLSWEYVTKARG
-601 IMSQDGVV
+601 IMWQDWVV
-609 ALIFKIDTKTRE
+609 SLIFKIDTKTKE
-621 LVGNLQIESRGF
+621 LVWNLQIESRWF
-633 VYSSEVKSI
+633 VYSSEVKPI
-642 HTQIVELARAEYNKN
+642 HTQIVEFARAKYNEN
-657 LKKKMDIKDN
+657 LKKKMDIKEN
-667 LRTIKDLLEWE
+667 LRTIKDLLEPE

-703 TEKPNDDEEIIGMTL
+703 NEKPNDDEEIIWMTL
-718 EEQGGVEEKE
+718 EEQGWIEE

>member
-11 HSNISIDLSKKNNS
+11 HSNISINLNKKNNS
-25 KRDYTSHTNT
+25 KR
-35 KSYGTDTRT
+35 SYPTETRT
-44 YGTRNTNHTRTSSQ
+44 YNSRNTSSQ
-58 TLYAQA
+58 SLYAQA
-64 VNGQLKAPATKRTT
+64 VNGQLKNPTPTRRTVHSATTSTNEATHTRTSATTRTT
-78 DAKTTAT
+78 NTTT
-85 NTRANTTNSTATK
+85 NTARTSA
-98 TTNSRANYTQWADK
+98 SRTNYTQWADK
-112 TLSSASFLK
+112 TLSSANFLK

-128 QSIADLKKLVKKDEI
+128 QSIADLKKLVKKDEL
-143 PVRVFGLWWLEEIW
+143 PVKVFWLWWLEEIW
-157 INMTVIEYKDDIIIV
+157 INMTVIEYKDDIIVI

-193 SYLITKKKNIKGI
+193 SYLIQNKKKLKWI

-242 RSQNEQ
+242 KSLNDQ

-255 KIIDPDIDIIKLW
+255 KIIDPDIDIIKLG

-287 AIHTPKGNIIHSWD
+287 AIHTPKGNIVHSWD
-301 FKIDFIPA
+301 FKIDFVPA

-324 EWVKLYLGESTNAR
+324 EWVKLYLWESTNAR
-338 TPGHT
+338 IPWHT
-343 PSEKLIGENL
+343 PSEKLIGDNL
-353 DRVIRSHPNQRIVIS
+353 ERVIKNHPNQRIIIS

-378 QIIESAVKHNRVIFL
+378 QIIESAVKHNRVVFL

-423 EIDQMPDERVMIV
+423 EIDQMPDERVMIL
-436 CTGSQW
+436 CTWSQW

-449 RMATN
+449 RMSTN
-454 TYKDFMIRP
+454 TFKNFMIRP
-463 GDCIL
+463 WDCIL

-475 GNEKAV
+475 WNEKAV
-481 WSLLNTLIDMGIDL
+481 WSLLNNLIDMWIDL

-508 ACQEDMKEMM
+508 SYQEDMKEMM

-527 PIHWEALMRH
+527 PIHWESLMRH
-537 AHKKIALDMRIPE
+537 AHKKTALDMRIPE

-572 EKKLKLDTVTIDGK
+572 DKKLKLDIVTIDGK
-586 WQGHLSWEYVTKARG
+586 WQWHLSGEYVTKARG

-609 ALIFKIDTKTRE
+609 ALIFKIDTKTKE

-642 HTQIVELARAEYNKN
+642 HTQIVELARAEFNKN

-667 LRTIKDLLEWE
+667 LRSIKELLDWE
-678 IEKIIWRVPMI
+678 IEKIIWRAPMI

-703 TEKPNDDEEIIGMTL
+703 PIQVNEDEEIIWMTL
-718 EEQGGVEEKE
+718 EEQGGPEED